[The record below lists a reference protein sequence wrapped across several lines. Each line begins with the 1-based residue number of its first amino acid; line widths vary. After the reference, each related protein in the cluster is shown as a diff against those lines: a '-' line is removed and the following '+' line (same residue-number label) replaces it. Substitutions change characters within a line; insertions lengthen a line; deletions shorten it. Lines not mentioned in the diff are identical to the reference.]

1 MHREGRVRVSEAFAD
16 DLIGTPVQRSRRNW
30 DLRPCGCGLGHL
42 YGRASRTRPM
52 CDYCDCRSHPEIADL
67 SIEHEQLTSLLSHQL
82 LTSEQW
88 TRISDDQ
95 RTEIGSLR

>member
-1 MHREGRVRVSEAFAD
+1 
-16 DLIGTPVQRSRRNW
+16 
-30 DLRPCGCGLGHL
+30 
-42 YGRASRTRPM
+42 M

-95 RTEIGSLR
+95 RTETGSLR